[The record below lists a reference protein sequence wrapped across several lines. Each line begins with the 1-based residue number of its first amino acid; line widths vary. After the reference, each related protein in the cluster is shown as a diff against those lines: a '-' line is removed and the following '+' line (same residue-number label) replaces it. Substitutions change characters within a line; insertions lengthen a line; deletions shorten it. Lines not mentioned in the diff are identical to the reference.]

1 MDFKNLGVMSM
12 VIVAGV
18 AALTI
23 QGAGTPIALARD
35 FGFSTDGPP
44 DPAIGIPCPPS
55 NIAVN
60 TTLSGALTY
69 LSGPAPAFATYTFN
83 GSAKFSYDCDPGN
96 INACLFCV
104 KTRVLK
110 DIPNGNPPT
119 VLVAR
124 TYMSESGS
132 PCGSTGNILSLT
144 NTTTMLDPLS
154 TYTIDMMAYLPG
166 QNGCQDDAF
175 ASGVSTAFTF
185 DTGPN

>member
-69 LSGPAPAFATYTFN
+69 LSGPAPGFATYTFN
-83 GSAKFSYDCDPGN
+83 GSPNLAMIAIQVILMLAF
-96 INACLFCV
+96 F
-104 KTRVLK
+104 VLK
-110 DIPNGNPPT
+110 Q
-119 VLVAR
+119 
-124 TYMSESGS
+124 ESLKIFQ
-132 PCGSTGNILSLT
+132 TEILLRS
-144 NTTTMLDPLS
+144 
-154 TYTIDMMAYLPG
+154 
-166 QNGCQDDAF
+166 
-175 ASGVSTAFTF
+175 
-185 DTGPN
+185 